1 MTQVKIYGIKESLNP
16 IKQKLSDVIHSCVV
30 DALEYPPDKRVHRFF
45 PLDASNFFYPL
56 GRTDRYT
63 ILEFSM
69 IEGRSVDAK
78 KQLIKLLFERVQ
90 QELGISPQDLEMTIF
105 ETPKHN
111 WGFRGLPGDEHTLNY
126 KIEV

>member
-1 MTQVKIYGIKESLNP
+1 MTQVKIYGIKEHLNP
-16 IKQKLSDVIHSCVV
+16 IKHRLSDVIHSCVV
-30 DALEYPPDKRVHRFF
+30 DALQYPPDKRAHRFF
-45 PLDASNFFYPL
+45 PLDASDFFYPL

-78 KQLIKLLFERVQ
+78 KHLIRLLFERLQ